1 MKVIELCYQLY
12 RIMKS
17 TSSTYKLRDRGEY
30 WKETIQREQHLERS
44 SLRGHF
50 GTLANMLP
58 VNALY
63 YALYHH
69 VNEDW
74 IIGKQLLT
82 RVNDLLEGN
91 KVKERLSREADMRWE
106 IEEEAEKSLREES
119 EYTLRRVENLEQNIA
134 EMEEGFQRVEDK
146 IDKIQTML
154 QRLTDTHFLKLEY
167 MLKE

>member
-1 MKVIELCYQLY
+1 M
-12 RIMKS
+12 RS
-17 TSSTYKLRDRGEY
+17 TSSIYQPREQGEY
-30 WKETIQREQHLERS
+30 WKETIQRERHLERS

-50 GTLANMLP
+50 GTLANLLP

-69 VNEDW
+69 VNEDCV
-74 IIGKQLLT
+74 IGKELLT
-82 RVNDLLEGN
+82 RVNDLLEDN

-106 IEEEAEKSLREES
+106 IAEEAEKNLREES
-119 EYTLRRVENLEQNIA
+119 EYTLRRVENLEQNILKV
-134 EMEEGFQRVEDK
+134 EEGFLRVEDK
-146 IDKIQTML
+146 IDKIQSML

>member
-1 MKVIELCYQLY
+1 M
-12 RIMKS
+12 
-17 TSSTYKLRDRGEY
+17 
-30 WKETIQREQHLERS
+30 
-44 SLRGHF
+44 
-50 GTLANMLP
+50 
-58 VNALY
+58 
-63 YALYHH
+63 
-69 VNEDW
+69 
-74 IIGKQLLT
+74 
-82 RVNDLLEGN
+82 
-91 KVKERLSREADMRWE
+91 KERLSREADMRWE